1 MLLEGFAA
9 AAAATTIM
17 HVSPVT
23 DTGAL
28 KSGYTVEHHYGGARC
43 QSGSSTVGAAY
54 RCYTPQAPGGV
65 YDPCWVTQT
74 SDAVVCLGR
83 PWARQIV
90 QLAVTGGYDDTDP
103 FTSARS
109 PWGVQLTDGN
119 RCLFQPDSVNSVNG
133 RSVRYYCHHH
143 IVLAGQFDRS
153 HQQWQIRSYRD
164 VTPNAADA
172 TYRWNGYV
180 HVATAAFGDPSR
192 HN

>member
-9 AAAATTIM
+9 AAAATVIM

-23 DTGAL
+23 DAGAL
-28 KSGYTVEHHYGGARC
+28 KSGYTVEHHYSGARC
-43 QSGSSTVGAAY
+43 QSGSSTIGAAY
-54 RCYTPQAPGGV
+54 RCYTSQAPDGV
-65 YDPCWVTQT
+65 FDPCWVTQT
-74 SDAVVCLGR
+74 TDTVVCLAR
-83 PWARQIV
+83 PWARQVI

-109 PWGVQLTDGN
+109 PWGVQLADSN
-119 RCLFQPDSVNSVNG
+119 RCLFQPGSVNSVNG
-133 RSVRYYCHHH
+133 RSVRYYCHHN

-153 HQQWQIRSYRD
+153 HQQWLIRSYRD

-172 TYRWNGYV
+172 TYRWYGCA